1 MKKRLHL
8 SSSNPDF
15 TMKKSMFLICFIFS
29 FASFAQ
35 TDAEM
40 KAYMDYLTPGP
51 MHKHLGESVGNWDFV
66 LKTWD
71 APGSKPTED
80 KGTSKGEMI
89 LGGRYFQMTHEGTAW
104 GMPFNAIQLIGFDN
118 AKQEFLGFWID
129 NMGTGFTVSSGKM
142 DFNKPYLEMFGT
154 FIDPLTKKDVKFRSV
169 LQSADIDH
177 YKIEMYIEKEGKE
190 MLFWET
196 AYSRKK

>member
-1 MKKRLHL
+1 MKKTIIFL
-8 SSSNPDF
+8 S
-15 TMKKSMFLICFIFS
+15 LFIS
-29 FASFAQ
+29 FISFAQ

-40 KAYMDYLTPGP
+40 KAYMEYLTPGP
-51 MHKHLGESVGNWDFV
+51 MHSHLAESVGNWDYT
-66 LKTWD
+66 LKTWGD
-71 APGSKPTED
+71 PAAQPTVD

-104 GMPFNAIQLIGFDN
+104 GMPFSAIQLFGFDN

-129 NMGTGFTVSSGKM
+129 NMGTGFTCSSGKM

-154 FIDPLTKKDVKFRSV
+154 FVDPLTKKDVKFRSV
-169 LQSADIDH
+169 LKSTDIDH
-177 YKIEMYIEKEGKE
+177 FSIQMHIEKDGKE

-196 AYSRKK
+196 GYSRRK